1 MSAAPSFGGMRDT
14 PTVDAQGRLPEADLI
29 QGVQVRELANVL
41 MENGSLTEIFR
52 DDWQPGTVA
61 GHVFQR
67 LLPPGKVSAWHA
79 HAATA
84 DRLFCGYGTVRI
96 TLYDDRAESPTR
108 GRANVFRTGRERPQ
122 LITIPA
128 GVWHAAVN
136 IGPGD
141 ALLINAASEPYDH
154 SRPDHWRPTPGSG
167 EIPVEP

>member
-1 MSAAPSFGGMRDT
+1 MSAGPSFGGVRDT
-14 PTVDAQGRLPEADLI
+14 PTIDARGQLPEGELI
-29 QGVQVRELANVL
+29 QGVEVRELANLL

-61 GHVFQR
+61 RHVFQR

-96 TLYDDRAESPTR
+96 TLYDGRAESPTR

-122 LITIPA
+122 LITVPP
-128 GVWHAAVN
+128 GVWHAVVN
-136 IGPGD
+136 IGATD
-141 ALLINAASEPYDH
+141 ALLINAASRPYDH
-154 SRPDHWRPTPGSG
+154 ARPDHWRLAPGSG

>member
-1 MSAAPSFGGMRDT
+1 MTVA
-14 PTVDAQGRLPEADLI
+14 PTVAGVRDAPTIDGQGRLPEAELI
-29 QGVQVRELANVL
+29 LGVEVRELANLL

-61 GHVFQR
+61 RHVFQR

-79 HAATA
+79 HAATV

-96 TLYDDRAESPTR
+96 TLYDGRAASPTY

-122 LITIPA
+122 LITIPP
-128 GVWHAAVN
+128 GVWHAVVN
-136 IGPGD
+136 IGATD
-141 ALLINAASEPYDH
+141 ALLVNAASQPYDH
-154 SRPDHWRPTPGSG
+154 ARPDHWRPAPGSG